1 MSGKNPSSAPA
12 ARRARAV
19 ESFKSAAETIGKI
32 EHGSTVF
39 AITRGQFSMI
49 DAILHTLD
57 ELGPSEISAWTWT
70 VADYEIEALTS
81 LRRDG
86 RITRGTLVIDPGA
99 RTKNS
104 ALIAEWKAAFGADSV
119 RYVLNHAKIA
129 TVANGDKKVLLRG
142 SMNLN
147 CNPRFEQFDL
157 SEGGGGLRVGAA
169 NRARVADS
177 RRRLHWPR
185 GVCRQPRWRG
195 VRARTTGDV
204 WRAETMGEMSR
215 DELRAKLIE
224 ANPRAKLEIVERYLD
239 AFTDYRTAQANI
251 TEHGTIVF
259 HPRTGAPIANPYL
272 AIRAGATKEMDKCK
286 LRADALWTP

>member
-57 ELGPSEISAWTWT
+57 ELGPSEISVWTWT

-86 RITRGTLVIDPGA
+86 RITRGTLMIDPGA

-157 SEGGGGLRVGAA
+157 SEGGRITSWCVKSSASCRFSATTALAA
-169 NRARVADS
+169 RRMSPAALARRS
-177 RRRLHWPR
+177 RPNN
-185 GVCRQPRWRG
+185 WRC
-195 VRARTTGDV
+195 
-204 WRAETMGEMSR
+204 
-215 DELRAKLIE
+215 
-224 ANPRAKLEIVERYLD
+224 LE
-239 AFTDYRTAQANI
+239 
-251 TEHGTIVF
+251 G
-259 HPRTGAPIANPYL
+259 
-272 AIRAGATKEMDKCK
+272 
-286 LRADALWTP
+286 

>member
-57 ELGPSEISAWTWT
+57 ELGPSEISVWTWT

-129 TVANGDKKVLLRG
+129 TVANGNKKVLLRG

-157 SEGGGGLRVGAA
+157 SEGGADYELVREIERELPILGDDCTGREAYVASRVGEAFAPEQLAMFGGLK
-169 NRARVADS
+169 
-177 RRRLHWPR
+177 
-185 GVCRQPRWRG
+185 RW
-195 VRARTTGDV
+195 
-204 WRAETMGEMSR
+204 
-215 DELRAKLIE
+215 AK
-224 ANPRAKLEIVERYLD
+224 
-239 AFTDYRTAQANI
+239 
-251 TEHGTIVF
+251 
-259 HPRTGAPIANPYL
+259 
-272 AIRAGATKEMDKCK
+272 
-286 LRADALWTP
+286 